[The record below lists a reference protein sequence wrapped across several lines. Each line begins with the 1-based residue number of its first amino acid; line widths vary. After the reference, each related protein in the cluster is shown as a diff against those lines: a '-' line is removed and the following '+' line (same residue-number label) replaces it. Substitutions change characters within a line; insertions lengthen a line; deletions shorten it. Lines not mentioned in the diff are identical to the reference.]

1 MSTDENLRPES
12 PQACL
17 YPALIVS
24 GIASDMCDQHRHLLA
39 VELLPLRI
47 DHPQGSSV
55 DIAVNPAQGLERGN
69 RIGRFD
75 VPEIPGVPD
84 FIDFGQEFA

>member
-1 MSTDENLRPES
+1 VISTGTCSQSNCCHS
-12 PQACL
+12 
-17 YPALIVS
+17 
-24 GIASDMCDQHRHLLA
+24 
-39 VELLPLRI
+39 
-47 DHPQGSSV
+47 QGSSV

-69 RIGRFD
+69 HIGRFD